1 VAGGIQLPETPSGT
15 GLHTAHQLPGKIPK
29 SVTYVPF

>member
-1 VAGGIQLPETPSGT
+1 VAGRIQLPETPSGP
-15 GLHTAHQLPGKIPK
+15 GLHATYQLSGKIPK